1 MKDPGA
7 RRPPFQRARRALLG
21 TVLALLAA
29 VGGLYLLGR
38 RSAPAEGAAAASDPL
53 VATPERE
60 AAPA

>member
-1 MKDPGA
+1 MKDAGA

-38 RSAPAEGAAAASDPL
+38 RSVPAEDAEPASESLAA
-53 VATPERE
+53 
-60 AAPA
+60 